1 MHKVHATTFAQLFAL
16 LSLLVTGAQTAGET
30 LADYDDAGDSPA
42 QPDTSA
48 AQAEA
53 VPSQADAPDSA
64 DGSSAMEPV
73 ETPPPTRRKRLVYA
87 CRDAAAPVFSDR
99 PCGASADAY
108 RLDLPTPP
116 ASGAAPS
123 TRPAAP
129 AAATRPII
137 ERASGRD
144 AAAPPNPCTRLEAQL
159 TAIDAR
165 MRDGY
170 SAREA
175 ARLWQRWRDAKAKL
189 RAAHC

>member
-1 MHKVHATTFAQLFAL
+1 MHRVHATTFAQLIAL
-16 LSLLVTGAQTAGET
+16 LSLLVTGAQTPSET
-30 LADYDDAGDSPA
+30 LADDEDVGDSPA

-48 AQAEA
+48 AQAED
-53 VPSQADAPDSA
+53 VTSQADAPDLA
-64 DGSSAMEPV
+64 GGSSVMEPV
-73 ETPPPTRRKRLVYA
+73 DTPSPTRRKRLVYA

-129 AAATRPII
+129 AAATRPIVA
-137 ERASGRD
+137 RASGRD